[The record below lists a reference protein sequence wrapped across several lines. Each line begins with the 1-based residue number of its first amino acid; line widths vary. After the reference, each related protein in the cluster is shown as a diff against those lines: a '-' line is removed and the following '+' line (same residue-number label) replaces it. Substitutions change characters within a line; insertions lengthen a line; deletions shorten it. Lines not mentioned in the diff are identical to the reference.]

1 MKHPLTI
8 ILTSCNR
15 FDLLCDTLDSFF
27 ALNKYPYVAFHIH
40 NDSELPIP
48 QLVKTRYWD
57 RNITWHE
64 GVKRGLSASWDYL
77 VAKVETEYFF
87 NMEDD
92 WLFYNNPFFIQ
103 HSIDLLEYY
112 DQVWIRSKTDH
123 THPLSQHLV
132 GNYQIVKQHGDWC
145 GFSFNPGVRKKS
157 EWIKFFPNGIGG
169 KDEIEISRELKGR
182 YTAVSLAEPSIRH
195 IGNGRHSQDFKI

>member
-27 ALNKYPYVAFHIH
+27 AINKYPYVAFHIH
-40 NDSELPIP
+40 NDSELHIP
-48 QLVKTRYWD
+48 EAVKTKYCD
-57 RNITWHE
+57 RNITWYE

-77 VAKVETEYFF
+77 VSRVETEYFF

-92 WLFYNNPFFIQ
+92 WIFYNNPYFIQ
-103 HSIDLLEYY
+103 QSIELLEYY
-112 DQVWIRSKTDH
+112 DQVWIRSKSDH
-123 THPLSQHLV
+123 NHPISDDIV

-145 GFSFNPGVRKKS
+145 GFSFNPGLRKKS
-157 EWIKFFPNGIGG
+157 KWMEWFPNGISG

-182 YTAVSLAEPSIRH
+182 YTAVSLFNASIRH